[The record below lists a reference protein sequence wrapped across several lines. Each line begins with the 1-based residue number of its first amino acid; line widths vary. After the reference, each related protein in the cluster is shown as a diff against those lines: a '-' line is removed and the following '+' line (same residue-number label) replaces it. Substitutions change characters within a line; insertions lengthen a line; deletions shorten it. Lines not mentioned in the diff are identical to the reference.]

1 MRVCAP
7 SVPADR
13 AELSNAEVSSGAV
26 IGDRFEWNDAKAEYN
41 EDVHGVT
48 FDLAE
53 QIFEDPLHVT
63 IHDRFHSD
71 AEDRYVTIGE
81 TLFDETLVVVHAE
94 RGDRIR
100 IISARRAT
108 RSEKRRYMKKKEF
121 DVIRDARSEVDD
133 IQPEYDFSDG
143 VRGKYYRPGKTIIR
157 MTVDEDVA
165 RYFYSSELLN
175 EGLRKLIAEGRAP
188 EPRDE

>member
-7 SVPADR
+7 SARADPAER
-13 AELSNAEVSSGAV
+13 SNTEVSSGAV
-26 IGDRFEWNDAKAEYN
+26 ISERFEWDDAKSEWN
-41 EDVHGVT
+41 ERKHGMT
-48 FDLAE
+48 FPQAE
-53 QIFEDPLHVT
+53 QVFDDPLHAT
-63 IHDRFHSD
+63 MTD
-71 AEDRYVTIGE
+71 ARHAEVEDRYITIGE
-81 TLFDETLVVVHAE
+81 TFWGKVLVVAHAE

-108 RSEKRRYMKKKEF
+108 RSEKRNYMEKEF
-121 DVIRDARSEVDD
+121 DTINDAVTEVDD
-133 IQPEYDFSDG
+133 LLPEYDFTG
-143 VRGKYYRPGKTIIR
+143 AVRGKYYRPGKTIIR
-157 MTVDEDVA
+157 MTIDEDVA